1 MRFSCLYFCCVLK
14 YKNEIQRCN
23 TLFALYS
30 VFHMFC
36 YSAGRIKLE
45 RFLNVVVNPRIGKL
59 KDNKIDYEIGGH
71 PYRNYFLK

>member
-1 MRFSCLYFCCVLK
+1 
-14 YKNEIQRCN
+14 
-23 TLFALYS
+23 
-30 VFHMFC
+30 MFC